1 MCRKAEHMATKPQG
15 RALLRAPAQQT
26 AVRLFF
32 YGAMAVSAG
41 CFFALLLRDFTGSQS
56 GVFYANAER
65 LFEDYVR
72 VAKYSAARNPYFD
85 DTNGFA
91 EHAYPPLVYC
101 LFFVL
106 SKLAAF
112 ADPALDAYAAG
123 HTLPSLAT
131 IGLLTTLC
139 ALVLFGLL
147 YEMNTSGKAHG
158 ALLCLFL
165 FGSGVFLSSY
175 ERGNVIVLAIIGTTA
190 YLLFYRSENKLLREA
205 AFLCLAV
212 AAAIKCFPA
221 VFGLLLLY
229 EKRWKEAARLMVYG
243 AVLFFVPFLFLQGG
257 LANIPQWISNLGVF
271 GEAYHFQ
278 TAFGWQ
284 GLMRYVPEA
293 AQAWLAPVCQVVTL
307 LLMGGGALCGLYQK
321 SAFKK
326 ITFLACIQILFP
338 SVSHLYCAMYLMPCL
353 ILFFN
358 DSAAL
363 RAEKRSFVYA
373 ALFAVVF
380 TPLQW
385 VVNGNNITFSVV
397 NVAVIALFLV
407 LCAENGVAAY
417 RAVRAN
423 GMAKKIAV

>member
-1 MCRKAEHMATKPQG
+1 MPEQSLRGASGQTPG
-15 RALLRAPAQQT
+15 RGGALTQQN

-32 YGAMAVSAG
+32 YAAMALSAG
-41 CFFALLLRDFTGSQS
+41 CFFAMLLRNFAGSQS
-56 GVFYANAER
+56 GIFYMNAER

-72 VAKYSAARNPYFD
+72 VAKYSAGRNPYFD
-85 DTNGFA
+85 NTNGLA

-112 ADPALDAYAAG
+112 ADPTLDAYQAG
-123 HTLPSLAT
+123 HTMASLAT

-147 YEMNTSGKAHG
+147 YEMNRSGKVHG
-158 ALLCLFL
+158 ALLCLCL

-175 ERGNVIVLAIIGTTA
+175 ERGNVIILAIIGTTA
-190 YLLFYRSENKLLREA
+190 YLLLYRSENAVLREL

-229 EKRWKEAARLMVYG
+229 EKRWKDAARLMVYG

-257 LANIPQWISNLGVF
+257 LANVPQWLSNLGVF
-271 GEAYHFQ
+271 GEAYRFQ

-293 AQAWLAPVCQVVTL
+293 AQAWLALVCQILTL

-321 SAFKK
+321 STFKQ

-358 DSAAL
+358 DRAAL
-363 RAEKRSFVYA
+363 QTEKRSFVYA
-373 ALFAVVF
+373 ALFAVIF
-380 TPLQW
+380 SPLQW
-385 VVNGNNITFSVV
+385 VASNGFNFTFSVV
-397 NVAVIALFLV
+397 NAAVIALFLM
-407 LCAENGVAAY
+407 LCVENAVAAY
-417 RAVRAN
+417 RGIFRA
-423 GMAKKIAV
+423 A